1 MSTHLSTAAAGR
13 RGRHDDSLTRIARLL
28 RGWDGRGEAT
38 LPERLAAAVV
48 ELIDQGELAA
58 GFKLPSERRLAEA
71 LTISRGTVTAAYGEL
86 KAEGWL
92 DSRVGSG
99 SKVMSVKG
107 RPAADRTRVGGRL
120 ATVVETGVPL
130 DLTSGALPGLEL
142 TAELAARAV
151 SERLPALL
159 ASDGYMPQG
168 LLELRQAVGGYYGAL
183 GARTTSEQIAITT
196 GSQQAL
202 QLLADAFIAPGDT
215 VLVEEAT
222 YRGAIEVFH
231 SHGARLV
238 PIPIAADGP
247 DPEALRRLVDRLQ
260 PRVVYMLPS
269 AHNPTGYVV
278 PPSKAAVI
286 AEVLRDSEAM
296 FFEDGTP
303 ADLVLD
309 RSRPP
314 VPIGAAI
321 PAERWIAIGS
331 ISKLFW
337 GGLRVGWIRAVKGT
351 TQRITRIK
359 TAADLGTSLMG
370 QAVAIECLGAVE
382 EARAQRR
389 AALLASLER
398 AEALLEELAPEW
410 SWERPQG
417 GSALWVRVP
426 GADTKALA
434 ELGRRNGVAVIPGAF
449 FSPVDGL
456 GDRIRVPFWGEIEQL
471 RIGLEVLV
479 AAWRKQRGRP
489 PAQ

>member
-1 MSTHLSTAAAGR
+1 MSTHLSSSAAAR

-28 RGWDGRGEAT
+28 RGWDGRAEAT
-38 LPERLAAAVV
+38 LPERLAAAII

-71 LTISRGTVTAAYGEL
+71 LAISRGTVTAAYGEL
-86 KAEGWL
+86 KTEGWL

-120 ATVVETGVPL
+120 ATVGASGVPL

-142 TAELAARAV
+142 TAELAARAMRD
-151 SERLPALL
+151 RLPGLL
-159 ASDGYMPQG
+159 TGDGYQPQG
-168 LLELRQAVGGYYGAL
+168 LPELRLAVADYYGKL
-183 GARTTSEQIAITT
+183 GARTDPEQIAITT

-215 VLVEEAT
+215 VLVEEST
-222 YRGAIEVFH
+222 YRGAIEVYH
-231 SHGARLV
+231 SHGAKLV
-238 PIPIAADGP
+238 PIPTGSDGP
-247 DPEALRRLVDRLQ
+247 DPEALRRLVERLR
-260 PRVVYMLPS
+260 PRVVYMLPT

-278 PPSKAAVI
+278 PPLKAAAI
-286 AEVLRDSEAM
+286 AAVLRDSEAM

-314 VPIGAAI
+314 IPIGAGI
-321 PAERWIAIGS
+321 PPERWIAIGS

-337 GGLRVGWIRAVKGT
+337 GGLRVGWIRAVAGA
-351 TQRITRIK
+351 TQRLTRIK
-359 TAADLGTSLMG
+359 TAADLGTSLVG
-370 QAVAIECLGAVE
+370 QAVATECLGAAE

-389 AALLASLER
+389 EELLAGLDG
-398 AEALLEELAPEW
+398 AEALLRELAPEW
-410 SWERPQG
+410 EWERPQG
-417 GSALWVRVP
+417 GSALWVRIP

-434 ELGRRNGVAVIPGAF
+434 EVGRRNGVAVIPGAF

-456 GDRIRVPFWGEIEQL
+456 GDRIRIPFWGDGGEL
-471 RIGLEVLV
+471 RAGLEVLV
-479 AAWRKQRGRP
+479 AAQS
-489 PAQ
+489 